1 MAKSGVGVWPV
12 LGQAGGRYFQKR
24 ATDTKRRLHE
34 SRTVSLHGKLLS
46 KSLRGRDVQLLSS
59 CQMSRMDSSI
69 KGNCCGSWDQ
79 QPRSDSHID
88 RTGSSA
94 TGHNFQSTAC
104 ADAIA
109 KERLESELAKAEEIK
124 AEADGQIDEGVASML
139 ERIKSGLSWRLP
151 IAPPPVAAAD
161 TRVARAAI
169 DKVEGDL
176 AAQCELRAALES
188 RWAEFSGAAIREYG
202 KELAAAYGVTLVT
215 LRNQMC
221 QLEALDLAT
230 GGGRSARLMA
240 EVPGFT
246 IAGHKHAQ
254 IPVSP
259 RREDIANAVRQWQGL
274 ARAWSRDV
282 HAPAER
288 VLNFE
293 PAKEPDVNE
302 VVYERKT
309 ALERQI
315 VDLERKI

>member
-1 MAKSGVGVWPV
+1 MNVVHLNAPAPAEDGHDASPGVVIGTGEPP
-12 LGQAGGRYFQKR
+12 
-24 ATDTKRRLHE
+24 
-34 SRTVSLHGKLLS
+34 LL
-46 KSLRGRDVQLLSS
+46 
-59 CQMSRMDSSI
+59 
-69 KGNCCGSWDQ
+69 
-79 QPRSDSHID
+79 PRS
-88 RTGSSA
+88 
-94 TGHNFQSTAC
+94 STKGLSPSRARFASYLEWRKSVD
-104 ADAIA
+104 ADIEKLEQARA
-109 KERLESELAKAEEIK
+109 QLESDLAKAEEIK
-124 AEADGQIDEGVASML
+124 AEVDGLIDDGVKTML